1 MMMMMMMIID
11 PLRPWRTVSDRPT
24 AYTVY
29 YADRVSWT
37 NRFFLFFIFFL
48 KLFLFFVQ

>member
-1 MMMMMMMIID
+1 MMMMMMIID
-11 PLRPWRTVSDRPT
+11 PLRPWRIVSDRPT
-24 AYTVY
+24 AYMVY

-37 NRFFLFFIFFL
+37 NRFFYFFL